1 MDRRGD
7 IGEKEG
13 KRQHLASDRM
23 GGPTP
28 GLRVCVISFPAL
40 RFTTALFGRS
50 LRRARAAAL
59 TRPRLLSSQLLAR
72 CLGNRRRL
80 VRTAET
86 AAGLRPLRVQDTRG
100 AWGRERV
107 GGNEEASAAQVLS

>member
-7 IGEKEG
+7 VGEKEG

-28 GLRVCVISFPAL
+28 GLRVCVISFLAL

-86 AAGLRPLRVQDTRG
+86 AAGQDATATASSGHSRG
-100 AWGRERV
+100 LGAGAGWG
-107 GGNEEASAAQVLS
+107 Q